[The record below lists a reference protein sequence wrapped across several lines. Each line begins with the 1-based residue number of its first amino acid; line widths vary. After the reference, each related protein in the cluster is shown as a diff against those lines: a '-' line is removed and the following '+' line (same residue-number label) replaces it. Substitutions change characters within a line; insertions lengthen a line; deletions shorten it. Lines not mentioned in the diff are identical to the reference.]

1 MKEFAS
7 VKKGF
12 AFNSTVTGLTVLAIL
27 WLALRSWRLVL
38 AVAITLTVGL
48 VITAGL
54 GFLLVGALNPISI
67 AFAILFVGLGA
78 DFAVQFNLRYR
89 AQRHASHELRRAL
102 LEAAGVPLTLAAVAA
117 AAGFLSFIPTAYT
130 GLAQLGKIAGCG
142 MIVAYL
148 GSFTLLPALLKAIN
162 PPDEPKVLGQPA
174 LAAI

>member
-1 MKEFAS
+1 
-7 VKKGF
+7 
-12 AFNSTVTGLTVLAIL
+12 VLAIL

-89 AQRHASHELRRAL
+89 AQRYASHELRHAL
-102 LEAAGVPLTLAAVAA
+102 LEAADRVGVPLTLAAAAA
-117 AAGFLSFIPTAYT
+117 AAGFLSFTPTAYT

-148 GSFTLLPALLKAIN
+148 ASFTLLPALLEAVNPMSRNRLRN
-162 PPDEPKVLGQPA
+162 PPWRRPTIFSNGTASL
-174 LAAI
+174 LSR